1 MLDHA
6 RSHDDPALRRMEID
20 DYLLDLS
27 ERCDPSPIWD
37 IVAEHLASGGD
48 RVRARL
54 THETCRRAGRPDAS
68 ALSLAACVEALHQAS
83 LVHDDLTDRSP
94 VRRGRPAIWAAHGD
108 AVALAAGDHLISL
121 AYACLADLAEAEHPH
136 MTQSLMLVH
145 RAVSSTIRG
154 QCAGLE
160 DHSRGD
166 TCAGEDI
173 FARWSRVAEL
183 KSGPL
188 LALGPELAL
197 LSRSDPGAA
206 DDIRRACGR
215 LALGYQILDDCT
227 DRDEDRAASG
237 PISNLCLL
245 LEGCGLT
252 TAEAVETALLRAE
265 HELRGAARNAMGVSG
280 GMGEPVARICR
291 NRLRAMEALLHAL

>member
-6 RSHDDPALRRMEID
+6 RSPDDSALRRMEID
-20 DYLLDLS
+20 NYLLDLS
-27 ERCDPSPIWD
+27 ERCDPSPMRD

-54 THETCRRAGRPDAS
+54 THESCRRAGRPDAS

-121 AYACLADLAEAEHPH
+121 AYACLGDAAHLDMA
-136 MTQSLMLVH
+136 QSLTLVH

-160 DHSRGD
+160 HDSGWD
-166 TCAGEDI
+166 TGAEDDI
-173 FARWSRVAEL
+173 LACWTRVAEL

-188 LALGPELAL
+188 LALGPELAMV
-197 LSRSDPGAA
+197 SGSDPGAA
-206 DDIRRACGR
+206 DDIRRSCGR
-215 LALGYQILDDCT
+215 LALGYQILDDCK

-245 LEGCGLT
+245 LEGRGLT
-252 TAEAVETALLRAE
+252 TAEALETALLHAE
-265 HELRGAARNAMGVSG
+265 HELRGAARNAMRVSG
-280 GMGEPVARICR
+280 GMGEPVARICQD
-291 NRLRAMEALLHAL
+291 RLRAMEALLHAL